1 MADAPITFF
10 MPLGNDRSNA
20 GLTVRA
26 ETIDELS
33 AVLQDLTDSANPEEL
48 SKLDGVIDS
57 VLAIKAGLELKG
69 LNVQQAA
76 PKPQVNHPQANV
88 SAPADAPTC
97 AHGSMKYKEGTSK
110 SSGKQ
115 YKGWFCAAPYGQN
128 QCPPQFVK

>member
-26 ETIDELS
+26 ESVDELN
-33 AVLQDLTDSANPEEL
+33 AVLKDLTDSANPDEV
-48 SKLDGVIDS
+48 SKLNDVIDS

-69 LNVQQAA
+69 LSAAQAA
-76 PKPQVNHPQANV
+76 PVQKVNHPQANA

-97 AHGSMKYKEGTSK
+97 AHGNMKWKEGTSK
-110 SSGKQ
+110 QGNA
-115 YKGWFCAAPYGQN
+115 YKGWFCPAPYGQT
-128 QCPPQFVK
+128 QCPAKFIK